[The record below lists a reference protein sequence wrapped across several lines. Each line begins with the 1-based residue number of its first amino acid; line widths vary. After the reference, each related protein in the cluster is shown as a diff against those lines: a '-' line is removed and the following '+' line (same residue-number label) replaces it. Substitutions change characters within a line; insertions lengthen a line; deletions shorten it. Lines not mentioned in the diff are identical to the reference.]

1 MIGTTFAIAMA
12 AAAQTPSA
20 VPSIGKIRMQLF
32 YEDSGRLSGDIAPP
46 AEFSGWNTVIGEGS
60 AEEPAN
66 DLLVTVE
73 ILTGEVES
81 VEQPLSVTV
90 RGNRKILGQRRF
102 TDVLASAD
110 GRTWKALWLTN
121 VACAGHVEV
130 TASIGRSTRKTS
142 VSLDCGE

>member
-1 MIGTTFAIAMA
+1 MMIAPLLTALALAPPAPA
-12 AAAQTPSA
+12 APSVGA
-20 VPSIGKIRMQLF
+20 IRMQLY
-32 YEDSGRLSGDIAPP
+32 YEDSGRLSANIAPP

-73 ILTGEVES
+73 VLTGAVES
-81 VEQPLSVTV
+81 VEAPLSVTV
-90 RGNRKILGQRRF
+90 TGNRKILGQRRF
-102 TDVLASAD
+102 TDVLTSAD

-130 TASIGRSTRKTS
+130 VATIGRSTRKAA

>member
-1 MIGTTFAIAMA
+1 MMTAIFLAA
-12 AAAQTPSA
+12 SLAAAQSPAATPA
-20 VPSIGKIRMQLF
+20 VGKIRMQLF

-73 ILTGEVES
+73 VLTGAVES
-81 VEQPLSVTV
+81 VEAPLTVIV
-90 RGNRKILGQRRF
+90 RGKGKVLAERRF
-102 TDVLASAD
+102 TDLLTSSD
-110 GRTWKALWLTN
+110 GRIWKALWLTD
-121 VACAGHVEV
+121 VGCAGQVEV
-130 TASIGRSTRKTS
+130 TATIGRSTRKAA

>member
-1 MIGTTFAIAMA
+1 MIVAPLLAALA
-12 AAAQTPSA
+12 AAPSA
-20 VPSIGKIRMQLF
+20 PAPSVGKIRMQLF
-32 YEDSGRLSGDIAPP
+32 YEDSGRLSEDIAPP

-60 AEEPAN
+60 AKEPAN

-73 ILTGEVES
+73 VLTGAVES

-90 RGNRKILGQRRF
+90 TGNRKILGQRRF
-102 TDVLASAD
+102 TDVLTSAD

-121 VACAGHVEV
+121 VGCAGHVEV
-130 TASIGRSTRKTS
+130 KATIGRSTRTAA